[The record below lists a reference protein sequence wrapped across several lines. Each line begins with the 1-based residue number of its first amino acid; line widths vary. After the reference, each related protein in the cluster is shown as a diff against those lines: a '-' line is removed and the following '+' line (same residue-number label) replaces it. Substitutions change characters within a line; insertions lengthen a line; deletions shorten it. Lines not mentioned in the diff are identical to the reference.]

1 MVSRQ
6 QTTDQLST
14 APDEPRAPQGSGA
27 SRARGRPQRRG
38 SDTRRRVEEAAAR
51 LFTRDGYG
59 AATMQAIA
67 AEAGVH
73 VQTIYLAY
81 GTKPA
86 LLAACAARLVAGEED
101 PEVAPG
107 QRRWAREVA
116 AKRDPR
122 AKLVRYVRQI
132 GDVSPR
138 ITPLIDVLRATA
150 PSEPDVA
157 AFLARMEEG
166 RREGPLRLL
175 GHGVPSGTW
184 RPGLTPDKVADIV
197 FAIAS
202 PDTLRA
208 LIERCGWTRSAAEGL
223 IVGMLVR
230 ELLGETAAQDRQLG
244 GQS

>member
-1 MVSRQ
+1 MSSQ
-6 QTTDQLST
+6 KPPKQ
-14 APDEPRAPQGSGA
+14 PPGA
-27 SRARGRPQRRG
+27 SGNGRRSGRRG
-38 SDTRRRVEEAAAR
+38 ADTRRRIEEAAAR
-51 LFTRDGYG
+51 LFTSDGYT

-101 PEVAPG
+101 PETHPG
-107 QRRWAREVA
+107 ERRWARGVA
-116 AKRDPR
+116 SEPDPR
-122 AKLVRYVRQI
+122 GKLARYVKQI

-150 PSEPDVA
+150 PAEPDVA
-157 AFLARMEEG
+157 AFLAQMEHG
-166 RREGPLRLL
+166 RREGPHQLL
-175 GHGVPSGTW
+175 GQGVAPGTW

-208 LIERCGWTRSAAEGL
+208 LIDRCGWKRPAAEAL
-223 IVGMLVR
+223 IVRALER
-230 ELLGETAAQDRQLG
+230 ELLGESG
-244 GQS
+244 C